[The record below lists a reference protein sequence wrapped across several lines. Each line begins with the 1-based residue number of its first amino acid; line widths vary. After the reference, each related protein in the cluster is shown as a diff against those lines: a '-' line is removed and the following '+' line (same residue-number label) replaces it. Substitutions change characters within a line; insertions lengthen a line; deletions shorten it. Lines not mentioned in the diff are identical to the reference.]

1 MNVFKKCYCRIYQF
15 GFKMALPFLPYRE
28 PELVNGF
35 NEVPDILKRNRIS
48 DVLIVTDQGVYK
60 LGLTKDLEDALE
72 RNDIKY
78 TVYKDT
84 VPNPTTEN
92 VETAK
97 DLYIENNCEALIAV
111 GGGSS
116 MDCAKGVGIR
126 IARPDK
132 PLKHFAGVL
141 KVHKK
146 LPLFIA
152 TPTTAGTGSE
162 TTLAAVITDAE
173 THHKYPINDFPL
185 IPMYAVMH
193 PEITYGLPPFLTATT
208 GMDAM
213 THAVEAFI
221 GNTTTKGTREAS
233 IKAVKLI
240 SDNIVTAYNEP
251 TNFDARNNMLHA
263 AYLAGT
269 AFTKSYVGY
278 VHAVAHSLGGKYGI
292 AHGLANSVLL
302 PIVLKEYG
310 RHAYKRLALLARE
323 TGVSNDTSD
332 EKAAKAFISHIENLN
347 KALAI
352 PEKLEGIQEEDIP
365 ELAKTADKEGNP
377 LYPVPVLWDATQL
390 EKIYRL
396 VMK

>member
-35 NEVPDILKRNRIS
+35 NEVPDILKRNRVS
-48 DVLIVTDQGVYK
+48 SVLIVTDQGVYK
-60 LGLTKDLEDALE
+60 LGLTKDLEDAL
-72 RNDIKY
+72 NASGIKY
-78 TVYKDT
+78 AVYKDT

-185 IPMYAVMH
+185 IPMYTVMH

-323 TGVSNDTSD
+323 TGISDDTSD
-332 EKAAKAFISHIENLN
+332 ERAAKAFISHIENLN

-377 LYPVPVLWDATQL
+377 LYPVPVLWDAAQL